1 MNISKGGPRPRNT
14 LLLFVWIIGMSAGL
28 FAQDNSSRP
37 VDQGE
42 LEKNLAPVTFYNYE
56 GPHARIETR
65 EQIRQIGVGLGQA
78 VRGGAARTGAQG
90 RYFVIH
96 SVTAPEGAKLDAD
109 IFGLGVDV
117 GVDHI
122 RNLRTIIQG
131 YLQEAYSYTQR
142 DASLLAEYI
151 TIYNAVYRGDWEY
164 FSSRYKTPVIENL
177 TEDQAGLS
185 IRYDEWPG
193 RTLMLIPLG
202 IGGLSSI
209 DTSAIT
215 DSRVVEELRKED
227 DRGVEQRQEMVD
239 LKEREAAQ
247 AEQKAA
253 SEREGVRRE
262 EQRIAEERGQVD
274 QERERI
280 AQERQQ
286 AQEDQ
291 AAGRTTPE
299 EAQQT
304 ETDLARQE
312 QEADQKAEELD
323 QREAALEPRREEAQ
337 RQEEF
342 AEQKTTEAQ
351 QERESIA
358 QDQQAAINEDARQ
371 AGGVIGAML
380 ESPNATVGRLVRL
393 DPSNGRILR
402 RSPLNTVSI
411 RTLTFA
417 GGKILA
423 VAGENTGGGA
433 VRLVE
438 INPGSLEMAKQGD
451 DDIHPASLIWVNG
464 GDLYAITVN
473 RLDNSPYLGRFDA
486 NLALQA
492 RSAINVHPNASVTI
506 QQGNLLTQR
515 GDGSAALL
523 NPVSLSEIGQ

>member
-1 MNISKGGPRPRNT
+1 MNIPKNRARLCAV
-14 LLLFVWIIGMSAGL
+14 LLLAIGISGAAEKAA
-28 FAQDNSSRP
+28 AQVN
-37 VDQGE
+37 QGE
-42 LEKNLAPVTFYNYE
+42 LEQNLGPVTFYNYE

-65 EQIRQIGVGLGQA
+65 EQIRQIGAGLGRA
-78 VRGGAARTGAQG
+78 VSGGARESGPAG

-96 SVTAPEGAKLDAD
+96 SVSGPDGSKLDAD

-131 YLQEAYSYTQR
+131 YLQEAYGYSER
-142 DASLLAEYI
+142 DAALLAEYV
-151 TIYNAVYRGDWEY
+151 TIYNAVYRGDWDY
-164 FSSRYKTPVIENL
+164 FSSRYKGAVIGHLDRER
-177 TEDQAGLS
+177 TGLS

-202 IGGLSSI
+202 IGGISSI

-215 DSRVVEELRKED
+215 DSRVVEEMRKED

-239 LKEREAAQ
+239 LKEREAAEAEKRAQ
-247 AEQKAA
+247 AE
-253 SEREGVRRE
+253 REAVRKE
-262 EQRIAEERGQVD
+262 EERIT
-274 QERERI
+274 QERGRVEEERRQI
-280 AQERQQ
+280 EEERQQ
-286 AQEDQ
+286 VREDQ
-291 AAGRTTPE
+291 AAGKTSPE
-299 EAQQT
+299 EAVKQ
-304 ETDLARQE
+304 EEELAKRE
-312 QEADQKAEELD
+312 QEADQKTEELN
-323 QREAALEPRREEAQ
+323 QEETALEPRREEAQ
-337 RQEEF
+337 RQEDF
-342 AEQKTTEAQ
+342 AEQKTAEAQ
-351 QERESIA
+351 EERESIA

-380 ESPNATVGRLVRL
+380 ESASATVGRLVRL
-393 DPSNGRILR
+393 NPSSGELLR
-402 RSPLNTVSI
+402 RSPLNTVSV
-411 RTLTFA
+411 RTLTFV

-473 RLDNSPYLGRFDA
+473 RADNSLNLGRFDA

-492 RSAINVHPNASVTI
+492 KSAINVHPNASVTI

-523 NPVSLSEIGQ
+523 NPVSLAEAGK